1 MPAIKNPDDF
11 RRYLTG
17 FCSRDGSQDI
27 AAYDKAADASG
38 RADGAYGAEGTDFS
52 GDCRRTEVTVSSDT
66 GVRYFTN
73 SFWTAKQRQASS
85 IHEISYRACFKPQL
99 PHFFI
104 DLLTDEGDTVY
115 DPFTGRGTTVIEAAL
130 MNRRIISN
138 DINPLSRILSKP
150 RLFVPQPDEIAERL
164 ADIFKNAERHLK
176 KSDFTPELPMFY
188 HPATEYEIAVL
199 TNYLK
204 TREDSGN
211 SDRIDDWIRMTATN
225 RLTGHSKGFFSVYTL
240 PPNQAVS
247 IESQIKINEKR
258 SQIPEYRDVAAL
270 ILKKSRNLIKSLT
283 AADMENLKTA
293 GSTARFLTRDACD
306 THEIAPSSVTLT
318 VTSPP
323 FLNIVQYSADNWL
336 RCRFNSLDA
345 REIGEKITMSSSLA
359 EWCGTMQAV
368 FDELYRITVSGG
380 WVAFEVGEVRKGEVR
395 LDESVIPLG
404 HKSGFECAGVLI
416 NEQDFTKTSQIWGIS
431 NKKRGTNTNR
441 IVVFYKK

>member
-11 RRYLTG
+11 RRYLAD
-17 FCSRDGSQDI
+17 FCSRGGS
-27 AAYDKAADASG
+27 
-38 RADGAYGAEGTDFS
+38 RE
-52 GDCRRTEVTVSSDT
+52 DT
-66 GVRYFTN
+66 GECRTAVADSRNTGVKYFTN

-104 DLLTDEGDTVY
+104 DLLTDEGDIVY
-115 DPFTGRGTTVIEAAL
+115 DPFTGRGTTIIEAAL

-138 DINPLSRILSKP
+138 DINPLSKILSKP
-150 RLFVPQPDEIAERL
+150 RLFIPRPDEIAGRL
-164 ADIFKNAERHLK
+164 DEIFKNADLYLK

-188 HPATEYEIAVL
+188 HSATEYEIAVL
-199 TNYLK
+199 MNYLK
-204 TREDSGN
+204 MRSDSGAADN
-211 SDRIDDWIRMTATN
+211 IDDWIRMTATN

-247 IESQIKINEKR
+247 MESQIKINQKR

-270 ILKKSRNLIKSLT
+270 ILKKSRNLQKNLT
-283 AADMENLKTA
+283 DADMENLAAA
-293 GSTARFLTRDACD
+293 GSSARFLTRNACD
-306 THEIAPSSVTLT
+306 TREIAPASVKLT

-323 FLNIVQYSADNWL
+323 FLNIVQYAADNWL
-336 RCRFNSLDA
+336 RCRFNSLNAD
-345 REIGEKITMSSSLA
+345 EIGERITMSSSLA
-359 EWCGTMQAV
+359 DWCNAMQKV
-368 FDELYRITVSGG
+368 FDELCRITVNGG

-404 HKSGFECAGVLI
+404 RNSGFECAGVLI
-416 NEQDFTKTSQIWGIS
+416 NEQNFTKTSNIWGIS
-431 NKKRGTNTNR
+431 NRKRGTNTNR

>member
-11 RRYLTG
+11 RRYLAD
-17 FCSRDGSQDI
+17 FCSRQ
-27 AAYDKAADASG
+27 AT
-38 RADGAYGAEGTDFS
+38 RE
-52 GDCRRTEVTVSSDT
+52 DT
-66 GVRYFTN
+66 GECRTAVADSENTGVKYFTN

-104 DLLTDEGDTVY
+104 DLLTDEGDIVY

-138 DINPLSRILSKP
+138 DINPLSKILSKP
-150 RLFVPQPDEIAERL
+150 RLFVPRPDEIAGRL
-164 ADIFKNAERHLK
+164 DEIFKNADLYLK

-188 HPATEYEIAVL
+188 HPATEYGIAVL
-199 TNYLK
+199 MNYLK
-204 TREDSGN
+204 MRSDSGAADN
-211 SDRIDDWIRMTATN
+211 IDDWIRMTATN

-247 IESQIKINEKR
+247 MESQIKINQKR

-270 ILKKSRNLIKSLT
+270 ILKKSRSLQKNLT
-283 AADMENLKTA
+283 DADMENLAAA
-293 GSTARFLTRDACD
+293 GSSARFLTRDACD
-306 THEIAPSSVTLT
+306 TREIATASVKLT

-323 FLNIVQYSADNWL
+323 FLNIVQYAADNWL
-336 RCRFNSLDA
+336 RCRFNSLNAD
-345 REIGEKITMSSSLA
+345 EIGERITMSSSLA
-359 EWCGTMQAV
+359 DWCNAMQKV
-368 FDELYRITVSGG
+368 FDELCRITVNGG

-404 HKSGFECAGVLI
+404 RNSGFECAGVLI
-416 NEQDFTKTSQIWGIS
+416 NEQNFTKTSNIWGIS
-431 NKKRGTNTNR
+431 NRKRGTNTNR